1 VSLFWRLHSGLPREG
16 PGDDES
22 TRRALRSL
30 AGLLPDSPRILD
42 IGCGPGMQTLV
53 LARETAGH
61 VTAVDRHQPFLDE
74 LTRRA
79 ARDGLTARIATVN
92 APMSALGFP
101 DAAFDLIWSEGAIY
115 IVGFAEGLR
124 AWRRLLT
131 RNGAIAVT
139 EISWLG
145 PDIPAEAAAFW
156 SRGYPAMTDVN
167 TNLRTIESAGYSPI
181 DHFVLPEA
189 AWWDHYYA
197 PLERRI
203 AALRSEYKDDRE
215 ALAFLDGELAE
226 ISLYRKHAASY
237 GYVFYIARNTR

>member
-1 VSLFWRLHSGLPREG
+1 MSLFWRLHSGLPREG

-42 IGCGPGMQTLV
+42 LGCGPGMQTLV

-74 LTRRA
+74 LNRRA
-79 ARDGLTARIATVN
+79 ARDGLTERITTVN
-92 APMSALGFP
+92 ASMSARNFS

-115 IVGFAEGLR
+115 IIGFAEGLR
-124 AWRRLLT
+124 AWKRLLR

-139 EISWLG
+139 EISWLD
-145 PDIPAEAAAFW
+145 PDIPEEAAAFW
-156 SRGYPAMTDVN
+156 SRGYPAMTDVS
-167 TNLRTIESAGYSPI
+167 TNLRTIASAGYSPI
-181 DHFVLPEA
+181 DHFVLAEA

-197 PLERRI
+197 PLEGRI
-203 AALRSEYKDDRE
+203 AALRSECKDDRE
-215 ALAFLDGELAE
+215 AMAFLDGELAE

-237 GYVFYIARNTR
+237 GYVFYTARNMR